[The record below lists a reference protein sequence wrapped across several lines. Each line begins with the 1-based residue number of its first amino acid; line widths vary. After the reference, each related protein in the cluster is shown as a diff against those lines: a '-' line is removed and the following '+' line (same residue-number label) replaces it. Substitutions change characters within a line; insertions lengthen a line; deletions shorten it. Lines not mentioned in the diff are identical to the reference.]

1 MDSVVHPWTPAAR
14 KLLLVRATPKI
25 LVARKGGPRN
35 AHLILEF
42 LEFSR
47 KYKLMLK
54 TQTRKQFQ
62 TGKERQLKD
71 LAGVGPATLGDLVL
85 LGVHSVAQ
93 LAEQDGTE
101 LYERL
106 CSVTGVQHDVCC
118 LDVFRC
124 AVAQARDPELPEEQR
139 NWWYWSRL
147 RKKKVPTWGLQ

>member
-1 MDSVVHPWTPAAR
+1 
-14 KLLLVRATPKI
+14 
-25 LVARKGGPRN
+25 
-35 AHLILEF
+35 
-42 LEFSR
+42 
-47 KYKLMLK
+47 MLK

-101 LYERL
+101 LYARL

-147 RKKKVPTWGLQ
+147 RKKKVPAWGLQ